1 MKAFKKAYLL
11 ILFLICALISFLFS
25 GQALAKM
32 GTMPA
37 GIKIENKILNKLF
50 WISGLN
56 NRYQNVESA
65 LEGYKNIDPQALQ
78 ASQTGFAKN
87 LMRHGDSANH
97 IRANLKN
104 VFRKRFSQEHA
115 EVSIDWFNSR
125 TGLKILKAE
134 SEAISPENEKEREK
148 FLKGIMKAPPNESRL
163 LVVER
168 IEAREALSSNIKS
181 LYLAYVDSMFPF
193 NNLLQGRR
201 LVKVVR
207 MLKEEVIEP
216 IREQVLHRKLFA
228 YRNIDVKEL
237 KKYADYLESSAGQ
250 WFVLSAL
257 QGFDQGIK
265 KTLIDV
271 HKVQRELLIEID
283 EGGSE
288 SPLIREL
295 APPGQRFLLVQFRDP
310 FKPLVTDQGPVA
322 GPKPLVTDQGPV
334 AGPKPRPLSSAR
346 QFGNELESIPP
357 IALYVMRKVET
368 KRPGLFKKMKH
379 YERLFNNK
387 EDLEAMDDDEYAGA
401 VENYRDILGKARET
415 KVLKNSVQLEYE
427 NLRLT
432 GVISKNS
439 KTLALIETSDK
450 KGHTVE
456 KGDIIGP
463 KFGFI
468 DEIRSERIIV
478 IEKSRDYLGN
488 VLTRQRTIEFSQKI

>member
-1 MKAFKKAYLL
+1 M
-11 ILFLICALISFLFS
+11 
-25 GQALAKM
+25 
-32 GTMPA
+32 
-37 GIKIENKILNKLF
+37 
-50 WISGLN
+50 
-56 NRYQNVESA
+56 
-65 LEGYKNIDPQALQ
+65 
-78 ASQTGFAKN
+78 
-87 LMRHGDSANH
+87 
-97 IRANLKN
+97 
-104 VFRKRFSQEHA
+104 
-115 EVSIDWFNSR
+115 
-125 TGLKILKAE
+125 KAE

-148 FLKGIMKAPPNESRL
+148 FVKGIMKTPPNESRL

-168 IEAREALSSNIKS
+168 IEARGAFSSNIKS

-207 MLKEEVIEP
+207 MLKEEVVEP
-216 IREQVLHRKLFA
+216 IREQVLHQKLFA

-265 KTLIDV
+265 KALIDV

-288 SPLIREL
+288 SPLLREL
-295 APPGQRFLLVQFRDP
+295 APPGQRYLLAQLRDP
-310 FKPLVTDQGPVA
+310 FKPLFTDEGPVA
-322 GPKPLVTDQGPV
+322 GPKPLTDEGPV
-334 AGPKPRPLSSAR
+334 AGLKSRQLSSAR

-357 IALYVMRKVET
+357 ISLYVMERIEK
-368 KRPGLFKKMKH
+368 KHLGLFKKIKH

-401 VENYRDILGKARET
+401 VENYRDVLGKARET
-415 KVLKNSVQLEYE
+415 KVSKNSVQLEYE

-450 KGHTVE
+450 KGHAVE

-463 KFGFI
+463 KYGFI

-488 VLTRQRTIEFSQKI
+488 ILTRQKTIEFLQKI

>member
-1 MKAFKKAYLL
+1 MKAIKKAYFL
-11 ILFLICALISFLFS
+11 ILFFICVLMNFPFS

-32 GTMPA
+32 DTISS
-37 GIKIENKILNKLF
+37 GIKIQNKILNKLF
-50 WISGLN
+50 LISGLN
-56 NRYQNVESA
+56 NRYQNVESV
-65 LEGYKNIDPQALQ
+65 LEDYKNIDQQALQ

-87 LMRHGDSANH
+87 LMRRGDSANH

-104 VFRKRFSQEHA
+104 VLRKRFSQEHA
-115 EVSIDWFNSR
+115 EASIDWFNSR
-125 TGLKILKAE
+125 AGLKILKAE

-148 FLKGIMKAPPNESRL
+148 FVKGIMKTPPNESRI

-168 IEAREALSSNIKS
+168 IEARGALSSNIKS

-207 MLKEEVIEP
+207 MLKEEVVEP
-216 IREQVLHRKLFA
+216 IREQVLHRKLFS

-250 WFVLSAL
+250 WFVLSTL

-283 EGGSE
+283 EGGPE
-288 SPLIREL
+288 SPLLREL
-295 APPGQRFLLVQFRDP
+295 APPGQRYLLAQLRDP
-310 FKPLVTDQGPVA
+310 FKPLFTDKGPV
-322 GPKPLVTDQGPV
+322 VS
-334 AGPKPRPLSSAR
+334 PKPRPLSNAR
-346 QFGNELESIPP
+346 QFGNELENIPP
-357 IALYVMRKVET
+357 IALYIMRKIKT

-401 VENYRDILGKARET
+401 VESYRDVLEKARET
-415 KVLKNSVQLEYE
+415 KVSKNSVQLEYE

-432 GVISKNS
+432 GFISKKS

-450 KGHTVE
+450 KGHAVE

-463 KFGFI
+463 KFGLI

-488 VLTRQRTIEFSQKI
+488 ILTRQRTIEFSQKI